1 MVMVGVVVEDAVED
15 VEDVVVVVVEDAEDT
30 VVIIKNFASE

>member
-15 VEDVVVVVVEDAEDT
+15 VEDAVVAVVEDAEDT